1 MGAVVRNLDNVKGR
15 WKYRKV
21 IPVRLR
27 PHIDGNITEF
37 VRWLGEGTGQPSPDV
52 LRKYAAR
59 AAECETLI
67 KVAEKRASG
76 RFDDLTAE
84 TVAHIIATARS
95 ELLEEDEEARFDET
109 ESALSATVQQQL
121 KDAGVAFVADT
132 NTDGR
137 WNERQEELEAT
148 LALWRHEYARGMVS
162 DFVTEEALDRCAAL
176 GLCVDPDS
184 LGFRRL
190 AKAYLTVLIETGE
203 ASLKRQRGELIQ
215 TPEAPAPKPVEQL
228 LGVPDQTITGL
239 VSDWWKEA
247 KAAGR
252 SVSTHEAYERV
263 ARQFA
268 DYLQHD
274 DANLVSKAEVIRF
287 KDHRLGQGAAP
298 KTVKDSD
305 LAGLRSLFRWAVA
318 NGRVKENPAEGVT
331 VIAPKKVQLRPKGFT
346 DEEAKAILTHA
357 NSHRQQPGEGAKIAA
372 AKRWVPWL
380 CAYTG
385 ARVGEMVQLRRQD
398 LRRDGDIWVLSLS
411 PDAVTVKGGK
421 FREVPLHSHLVEMGF
436 PAFIE
441 ASDQGFLF
449 LQPSEASAEAERGA
463 WRTAKN
469 RVTEFVRKVVT
480 DERVQPNHAWRHR
493 METLTR
499 NLDIRRDVTDAIT
512 GHTTPGVAASYGDVT
527 LEAKAAAVAKLPR
540 YVI

>member
-1 MGAVVRNLDNVKGR
+1 MGVVVRNLDNVKGR
-15 WKYRKV
+15 WKFRKV
-21 IPVRLR
+21 IPARLR

-37 VRWLGEGTGQPSPDV
+37 VRWLGEGACQPGPDI
-52 LRKYAAR
+52 LRMYAAY
-59 AAECETLI
+59 AAECNAMIE
-67 KVAEKRASG
+67 VAEKRASG
-76 RFDDLTAE
+76 RFDDLNAE
-84 TVAHIIATARS
+84 TIAHIIATARS

-109 ESALSATVQQQL
+109 ENALFEAVREQL
-121 KDAGVAFVADT
+121 SDVAFVANPDP
-132 NTDGR
+132 DRR

-148 LALWRHEYARGMVS
+148 LALWRHEYARGRIS
-162 DFVTEEALDRCAAL
+162 DFVAEEALDRCSAH
-176 GLCVDPDS
+176 GLYVDPAS
-184 LGFRRL
+184 IGFRRL
-190 AKAYLTVLIETGE
+190 AKAYLALLIETGE
-203 ASLKRQRGELIQ
+203 ASLKRQRGELVQ
-215 TPEAPAPKPVEQL
+215 TPEPPAPKQVEQL
-228 LGVPDQTITGL
+228 RGVPDQTITGL
-239 VSDWWKEA
+239 VADWWKEA

-268 DYLQHD
+268 EYLQHD
-274 DANLVSKAEVIRF
+274 DANVVSKADVIRF

-305 LAGLRSLFRWAVA
+305 LAGLRSLFRWGVA
-318 NGRVKENPAEGVT
+318 NGRVKENPAEGVS
-331 VIAPKKVQLRPKGFT
+331 VIAPKKAQTRPKGFT

-357 NSHRQQPGEGAKIAA
+357 SGHGQQPGEGVKIAA

-385 ARVGEMVQLRRQD
+385 ARLGEMVQLRRKD
-398 LRRDGDIWVLSLS
+398 LRREGETWVLSLS
-411 PDAVTVKGGK
+411 PEAVTVKGGK
-421 FREVPLHSHLVEMGF
+421 FREVPLHPHLADMGF
-436 PAFIE
+436 PAFVK
-441 ASDQGFLF
+441 ASEEGFLF

-469 RVTEFVRKVVT
+469 RVTEFVRQVVT
-480 DERVQPNHAWRHR
+480 DKQVQPNHAWRHR

-527 LEAKAAAVAKLPR
+527 LEAKTVAVAKLPR
-540 YVI
+540 YDV